1 MYLTSTFTIVKKK
14 FKTTNKR
21 TMKMSKLKKHVAAG
35 EYMSNT
41 KQERQKI
48 IVIIVIIMIEKLK
61 KNNYKKMSR

>member
-14 FKTTNKR
+14 IKTTNKR

-48 IVIIVIIMIEKLK
+48 IVIIVIMIEKLK
-61 KNNYKKMSR
+61 KNNYKKMNR

>member
-1 MYLTSTFTIVKKK
+1 
-14 FKTTNKR
+14 
-21 TMKMSKLKKHVAAG
+21 MKMSKLKKHVAAG